1 MSYYRCIYLEELIQ
15 VSKTVSQKTLR
26 RHRASSQANPEC
38 KFKFLEVDQLV
49 QCNVVPMQRYLLG
62 FGKNVITTY
71 KERKADVF
79 HYILEPY
86 FSLNHVSK
94 FLLIL
99 LRKKQCRSLN
109 LGAAKSCKPQI

>member
-15 VSKTVSQKTLR
+15 ATKTISQKTLR

-49 QCNVVPMQRYLLG
+49 QGNVVRMQRYLPVYG
-62 FGKNVITTY
+62 RNVITTY

-86 FSLNHVSK
+86 FSLKHVSK
-94 FLLIL
+94 SLLIL
-99 LRKKQCRSLN
+99 SRKKQCRSLY
-109 LGAAKSCKPQI
+109 LGAVKSCKLQI